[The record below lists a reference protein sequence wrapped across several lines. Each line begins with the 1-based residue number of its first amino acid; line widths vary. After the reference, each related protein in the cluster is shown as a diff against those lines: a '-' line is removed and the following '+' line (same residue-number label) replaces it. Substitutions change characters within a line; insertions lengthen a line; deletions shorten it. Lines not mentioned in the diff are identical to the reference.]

1 MRATLVILG
10 AVLSPL
16 AVGVEGTLTFKP
28 DPDEERPVVRRAS
41 VRPQGTD
48 FALNLDFD
56 KTPWGEECK
65 KRCANATLLID
76 TDGDPKTGMQT
87 GEGKPQTGA
96 DLGILVQGHTDF
108 GEESAGHYIR
118 VKIRAL
124 EDNDTRLDSGDV
136 IAELDH
142 RRDRERL
149 GVEGKEVRIMVD
161 ASRATLP
168 TGKKCR
174 LIYLPPLS
182 KPVVVPCRGMG
193 GVSRGSAPEILRSNN
208 PKRRVKTKPYE
219 EPVGG

>member
-1 MRATLVILG
+1 MRSTLVILG
-10 AVLSPL
+10 ALLSPL
-16 AVGVEGTLTFKP
+16 APGAEGTLTFKP

-48 FALNLDFD
+48 FALTLEFD

-76 TDGDPKTGMQT
+76 TDGDPKTGLQA
-87 GEGKPQTGA
+87 GAGKPQTGA
-96 DLGILVQGHTDF
+96 DLGVLVQGYTDF
-108 GEESAGHYIR
+108 GEESAAHYIR

-124 EDNDTRLDSGDV
+124 EDNDARMESGDV
-136 IAELDH
+136 VADLDH

-168 TGKKCR
+168 AGKKCR

-193 GVSRGSAPEILRSNN
+193 GFSPGSAPDILRSTNS
-208 PKRRVKTKPYE
+208 KRRVTTKPYE
-219 EPVGG
+219 EPVSR